1 MCSFSLLSG
10 LDSSSSAWL
19 VHTCPGRPPIASA
32 ASYLTSHQRF
42 EQMGRVSSR
51 QSPPRVLSPRG
62 VCTRDARCLA
72 RGFSHIGFLAPSH
85 SALTFRLRR
94 RSPRRPFRPLLP
106 TSGAFRLY
114 SQSPLSPAC
123 HIALVGP
130 SPARK
135 SGKPRIE
142 PVFSLLKPRPAVFL

>member
-1 MCSFSLLSG
+1 MQFFIVIRVRFKFFGMARAHLSRSSPDRFRSLLPDFAPALRTDG
-10 LDSSSSAWL
+10 P
-19 VHTCPGRPPIASA
+19 C
-32 ASYLTSHQRF
+32 
-42 EQMGRVSSR
+42 SSR

>member
-1 MCSFSLLSG
+1 MQFFIVIRVRFKFFGMARAHLSRSSPDRFRSLLPDFAPALRTDGPCVLPPEPSLCPLAAG
-10 LDSSSSAWL
+10 R
-19 VHTCPGRPPIASA
+19 VHTRCTLPRTRLLPHWFPGSFP
-32 ASYLTSHQRF
+32 
-42 EQMGRVSSR
+42 
-51 QSPPRVLSPRG
+51 
-62 VCTRDARCLA
+62 
-72 RGFSHIGFLAPSH
+72 
-85 SALTFRLRR
+85 LTFRLRR